1 MVEDDFV
8 KLITILTFSFQAIN
22 SYFQLIVDVVLE
34 HKGDLLKFAG
44 DAVFIEWNATPEHR
58 LETCVES
65 AVKCGAEII
74 SKCADFSVLENG
86 SSEDSGCLIST
97 SGAAKIETLNVH
109 CGIGA
114 GQMVGVHVG
123 DHELRREYLLL
134 GEPIQQATVATDV
147 AKMGEVAVSPEAHAL
162 LTRVCHLDKDV
173 RTVDGREAIVLA
185 NRSTLKFSSRTRV
198 GRDTPNIVNAV
209 SRGVTKHVE
218 GLETQ
223 DLKKYRRMMSLYVHP
238 VVVDNDFAAAAN
250 MQQIKKIEKSTQE
263 RHREEAEIRNVYVM
277 FVNPVVETK
286 MTKNEKANREM
297 FKILNDIM
305 NLSSMEIKRYNG
317 HLRQFIVD
325 DKGLVMIITFGLRGT
340 TMPDMVARRALPATI
355 SIHNAIVNDLGIACK
370 TGATIG
376 EAYCG
381 IVGGVKRHEYAV
393 LGPSVNLAARL
404 MASKSNPGILV
415 DNNVRML
422 AHRSFGFN
430 ALPPVVA
437 KGYAEPVPIFE
448 PLSPLERSWGKLQ
461 PNFVGRK
468 SEILQIM
475 GIARKMLLQES
486 CPSRLILVEAQSGM
500 GKSTMVAHC
509 IEHIRKLMGAN
520 KHRLIVTKNVSK
532 DSEAI
537 IPFGYVAFSS
547 SRTQSRRV

>member
-1 MVEDDFV
+1 MD
-8 KLITILTFSFQAIN
+8 I
-22 SYFQLIVDVVLE
+22 VLE
-34 HKGDLLKFAG
+34 NKGDLLKFAG
-44 DAVFIEWNATPEHR
+44 DAVFIEWKATPEVK
-58 LETCVES
+58 LEACVES
-65 AVKCGAEII
+65 AVRCGAEVV
-74 SKCADFSVLENG
+74 SKCADFHVLENG
-86 SSEDSGCLIST
+86 STEDSGCLIST
-97 SGAAKIETLNVH
+97 SGAAKIATLNVH
-109 CGIGA
+109 CGVGA
-114 GQMVGVHVG
+114 GQMTGVHVG

-134 GEPIQQATVATDV
+134 GQPIQQATIATDV
-147 AKMGEVAVSPEAHAL
+147 SKMGEVAVSPEAHAL
-162 LTRVCHLDKDV
+162 LSRLCKLDKEVRDV
-173 RTVDGREAIVLA
+173 GGLDAIVLA
-185 NRSTLKFSSRTRV
+185 TQTTLKFSSRLQN
-198 GRDTPNIVNAV
+198 GKHAPKIVNAV

-223 DLKKYRRMMSLYVHP
+223 DLRKYRRMMSLYVHP
-238 VVVDNDFAAAAN
+238 VVVDNDFAASAN
-250 MQQIKKIEKSTQE
+250 MKRIRKIEKSEQE
-263 RHREEAEIRNVYVM
+263 RHREEAEIRNVFVM

-286 MTKNEKANREM
+286 ITKNDRTNREM
-297 FKILNDIM
+297 FRILNDIM
-305 NLSSMEIKRYNG
+305 NLSSREIKRYSG

-340 TMPDMVARRALPATI
+340 TVPDMVARRALPATI
-355 SIHNAIVNDLGIACK
+355 TIHNAIVNDLGIKCR

-381 IVGGVKRHEYAV
+381 VVGGVKRHEYAV

-468 SEILQIM
+468 SEILKM
-475 GIARKMLLQES
+475 LGIARDMLLKDS
-486 CPSRLILVEAQSGM
+486 PARLVLVEAKSGM

-520 KHRLIVTKNVSK
+520 KHRLIITKNVSK
-532 DSEAI
+532 DSEAM
-537 IPFGYVAFSS
+537 IPF
-547 SRTQSRRV
+547 R